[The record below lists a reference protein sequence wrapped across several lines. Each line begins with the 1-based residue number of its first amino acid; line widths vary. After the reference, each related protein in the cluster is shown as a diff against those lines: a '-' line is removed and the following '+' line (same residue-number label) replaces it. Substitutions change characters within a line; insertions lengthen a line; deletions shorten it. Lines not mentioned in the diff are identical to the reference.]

1 MHKIT
6 CFWIFICIQTLG
18 FSASARG
25 LIVLADSVNFQ
36 TIANMVYGNAPDHRN
51 ELDIYLPKKHGPKTP
66 MVVFIHGGFWSK
78 GGKHQLPKPLIDLLV
93 GQKGYAMASINYR
106 FVKVGSNKYPTQMDD
121 VSQALQFISSKADSL
136 GYKKKSFALIG
147 ASAGAHLALMY
158 AYANDSQKMTKTVVD
173 IVGPTDL
180 SDSTI
185 RGRQGIADATISY
198 FLGNPDAKAEIA
210 KTSSPLFNLNK
221 KSGVPT
227 VIFHGENDELVDV
240 HQAKNLHEKLRQLGI
255 KTELNLYPNETH
267 EMKKSLADVFIKT
280 AAWLE
285 KVYPNR

>member
-1 MHKIT
+1 MRKST
-6 CFWIFICIQTLG
+6 YFWVFIFIQTVV
-18 FSASARG
+18 FSASARSK
-25 LIVLADSVNFQ
+25 IVLADSVNFQ
-36 TIANMVYGNAPDHRN
+36 TIANLVYGNAPDHRN
-51 ELDIYLPKKHGPKTP
+51 ELDIYLPKKHGAKTP

-78 GGKHQLPKPLIDLLV
+78 GGKNQLPKPLIDLLV

-121 VSQALQFISSKADSL
+121 VSQALQYISSKADSL

-180 SDSTI
+180 SDSTV

-210 KTSSPLFNLNK
+210 KTSSPLFNLTK

-240 HQAKNLHEKLRQLGI
+240 HQAKNLHAKLVQLGI

>member
-1 MHKIT
+1 MRKIT
-6 CFWIFICIQTLG
+6 CFWVFICIQTLG

-25 LIVLADSVNFQ
+25 LITLADSVNFQ
-36 TIANMVYGNAPDHRN
+36 TITNLVYGNAPDHRN

-78 GGKHQLPKPLIDLLV
+78 GGKHQLPKPLI
-93 GQKGYAMASINYR
+93 
-106 FVKVGSNKYPTQMDD
+106 YPTQMDD
-121 VSQALQFISSKADSL
+121 VSQALQYISSKADSL

-210 KTSSPLFNLNK
+210 KTSSPIFNLSK

-285 KVYPNR
+285 KVYPIR

>member
-1 MHKIT
+1 
-6 CFWIFICIQTLG
+6 
-18 FSASARG
+18 
-25 LIVLADSVNFQ
+25 
-36 TIANMVYGNAPDHRN
+36 
-51 ELDIYLPKKHGPKTP
+51 
-66 MVVFIHGGFWSK
+66 
-78 GGKHQLPKPLIDLLV
+78 V

-121 VSQALQFISSKADSL
+121 VSQALQYISSKADSL

-227 VIFHGENDELVDV
+227 VIFHGENDLRTGVIQSEMFYRSLKILGRPVEYV
-240 HQAKNLHEKLRQLGI
+240 RHPGASHEITRTGNNRQRMDQMLR
-255 KTELNLYPNETH
+255 T
-267 EMKKSLADVFIKT
+267 
-280 AAWLE
+280 LE
-285 KVYPNR
+285 FFERYLQP